1 MTTTTSQPSVPSRRA
16 LLFGGAA
23 TVAGAAAGFAAGS
36 GAGTARADEP
46 LPGGQLHGRETV
58 AFHGDRQPGIQTPA
72 PAFVSFLALNLVLSA
87 ASNEAERREI
97 LRRAFR
103 LISDDAAR
111 LMAGRGILADT
122 EPELAANPARLTVT
136 VGLGPRAVKTMNPG
150 LLPSWL
156 RDLEAFPVDRLD
168 AAWGQSDLILQICGD
183 DRMSLA
189 HASRA
194 ILKDLRPMARL
205 HWVQD
210 GFRHSRG
217 SQDEAATMRNL
228 FGQLDGTG
236 NPQGDMLERALWG
249 GANLEPWVP
258 GGTSLV
264 LRRIEMDL
272 DAWDQVD
279 RPGRDF
285 SLGRRQDTGAP
296 LTGSHE
302 FDSPDL
308 RATDELG
315 LPVISPDSHV
325 ARSQPR
331 EADEIILRRGYNY
344 LEPDSAGLL
353 FASYQCDVE
362 RQFLPIQR
370 RLAKADMLNEWT
382 TPIGSAVYAILPGC
396 AEGSYLGRELF
407 AG

>member
-1 MTTTTSQPSVPSRRA
+1 MTTTANQPSVHSRRA
-16 LLFGGAA
+16 LLLGGAA

-36 GAGTARADEP
+36 GGGTARAAATQ
-46 LPGGQLHGRETV
+46 PGDPMHGRETI

-72 PAFVSFLALNLVLSA
+72 PAFVSFLALDLILPD
-87 ASNEAERREI
+87 ASNEIEQREI
-97 LRRAFR
+97 LRRVFR

-111 LMAGRGILADT
+111 LMDGRGILADT

-136 VGLGPRAVKTMNPG
+136 VGLGPLALKTMNPG

-156 RDLEAFPVDRLD
+156 RELETFPGDTLD
-168 AAWGQSDLILQICGD
+168 PAWGQSDLVLQICGD

-194 ILKDLRPMARL
+194 MLKDLRPLARL

-236 NPQGDMLERALWG
+236 NPSGERLERALWG
-249 GANLEPWVP
+249 GENLEPWVP

-272 DAWDQVD
+272 DAWDRVD

-344 LEPDSAGLL
+344 LEPGSAGLL
-353 FASYQCDVE
+353 FASYQCDPG

-370 RLAKADMLNEWT
+370 RLATADMLNEWT
-382 TPIGSAVYAILPGC
+382 TAIGSAVYAVLPGC
-396 AEGSYLGRELF
+396 AEGSYLGKELF

>member
-1 MTTTTSQPSVPSRRA
+1 
-16 LLFGGAA
+16 
-23 TVAGAAAGFAAGS
+23 
-36 GAGTARADEP
+36 
-46 LPGGQLHGRETV
+46 
-58 AFHGDRQPGIQTPA
+58 
-72 PAFVSFLALNLVLSA
+72 
-87 ASNEAERREI
+87 
-97 LRRAFR
+97 
-103 LISDDAAR
+103 
-111 LMAGRGILADT
+111 
-122 EPELAANPARLTVT
+122 
-136 VGLGPRAVKTMNPG
+136 
-150 LLPSWL
+150 
-156 RDLEAFPVDRLD
+156 
-168 AAWGQSDLILQICGD
+168 
-183 DRMSLA
+183 
-189 HASRA
+189 
-194 ILKDLRPMARL
+194 
-205 HWVQD
+205 
-210 GFRHSRG
+210 
-217 SQDEAATMRNL
+217 MRNL

-236 NPQGDMLERALWG
+236 NPRGDMLERALWG
-249 GANLEPWVP
+249 GENLEPWVP

-285 SLGRRQDTGAP
+285 TLGRRQDTGAP

-302 FDSPDL
+302 FDAPDL

-353 FASYQCDVE
+353 FASYQCDPG

-382 TPIGSAVYAILPGC
+382 TAIGSAVYAILPGC

>member
-1 MTTTTSQPSVPSRRA
+1 MTTTTNQTSAPSRRA

-36 GAGTARADEP
+36 GAGTAQAAETQ
-46 LPGGQLHGRETV
+46 PGGPLHGQETI

-72 PAFVSFLALNLVLSA
+72 PAFVSFLALNLILPE
-87 ASNEAERREI
+87 ASSQVEQREI
-97 LRRAFR
+97 LRRVFR
-103 LISDDAAR
+103 LVSDDASR

-136 VGLGPRAVKTMNPG
+136 MGLGPLAVKTLNPG
-150 LLPSWL
+150 LLPGWL
-156 RDLEAFPVDRLD
+156 KDLEAFPADKLD
-168 AAWGQSDLILQICGD
+168 SAWGQSDLILQICGD

-194 ILKDLRPMARL
+194 LLKDLKPLATP
-205 HWVQD
+205 HWVQE

-236 NPQGDMLERALWG
+236 NPRGDMLERALWG
-249 GANLEPWVP
+249 GDNLEPWVP

-272 DAWDQVD
+272 DTWDQVD

-325 ARSQPR
+325 ARAQPR

-353 FASYQCDVE
+353 FASYQCDVD

-370 RLAKADMLNEWT
+370 RLAESDMLNEWT
-382 TPIGSAVYAILPGC
+382 TAIGSAVYAILPGC
-396 AEGSYLGRELF
+396 AEGSYLGKELF

>member
-1 MTTTTSQPSVPSRRA
+1 MATQQPIAPSRRA

-36 GAGTARADEP
+36 GYGAAQAAEP
-46 LPGGQLHGRETV
+46 QPGELLHGQETIP
-58 AFHGDRQPGIQTPA
+58 FHGERQPGIQTPA
-72 PAFVSFLALNLVLSA
+72 PAFVSFLGLDLVLPGGSSA
-87 ASNEAERREI
+87 TEQREV
-97 LRRAFR
+97 LRRALR

-136 VGLGPRAVKTMNPG
+136 LGLGPRAVRAMNPA
-150 LLPSWL
+150 LLPAWL
-156 RDLEAFPVDRLD
+156 KELESFPEDKLD
-168 AAWGQSDLILQICGD
+168 AAWGQSDMVLQVCGD

-194 ILKDLRPMARL
+194 ILKDLRPLAKVR
-205 HWVQD
+205 WVQD

-236 NPQGDMLERALWG
+236 NPRGEMLERALWG
-249 GANLEPWVP
+249 GENLEPWVP

-272 DAWDQVD
+272 DTWDQVD

-296 LTGSHE
+296 LTGTDE

-308 RATDELG
+308 RAEDELG

-325 ARSQPR
+325 ARAQPR
-331 EADEIILRRGYNY
+331 EADEVILRRGYNY
-344 LEPDSAGLL
+344 LDPQGAGLL

-370 RLAKADMLNEWT
+370 RLATADMLNEWT
-382 TPIGSAVYAILPGC
+382 TAIGSAVYAVLPGC

>member
-1 MTTTTSQPSVPSRRA
+1 MPTKSIKTPAPSRRA

-23 TVAGAAAGFAAGS
+23 TAAGAAAGFAAGS
-36 GAGTARADEP
+36 GTTLANAAPPPPEF
-46 LPGGQLHGRETV
+46 HGKETV
-58 AFHGDRQPGIQTPA
+58 PFYAEHQPGIETPA
-72 PAFVSFLALNLVLSA
+72 PAFVSFVALNLILPAGSTLDAQRGV
-87 ASNEAERREI
+87 
-97 LRRAFR
+97 LRRTLKLVSA
-103 LISDDAAR
+103 DAAR
-111 LMAGRGILADT
+111 LMEGQGILADT
-122 EPELAANPARLTVT
+122 EPELALNPARLSVT
-136 VGLGPRAVKTMNPG
+136 VGLGPRAVKLMNPA
-150 LLPSWL
+150 LVPPWL
-156 RDLEAFPVDRLD
+156 KELEAFPMDRLD
-168 AAWGQSDLILQICGD
+168 QAWGQSDVVVQICGD

-194 ILKDLRPMARL
+194 IRKDVRPLAKL

-236 NPQGDMLERALWG
+236 NPQDEMLRRVLWG
-249 GANLEPWVP
+249 GENLEPWVP

-272 DAWDQVD
+272 DAWDHMD

-296 LTGSHE
+296 LSGGGE
-302 FDSPDL
+302 FDTPDL
-308 RATDELG
+308 RATDALG

-325 ARSQPR
+325 ARAQPR
-331 EADEIILRRGYNY
+331 EADEKILRRCYNY
-344 LEPDSAGLL
+344 LEAGGAGLL

-362 RQFLPIQR
+362 KQFLPIQR
-370 RLAKADMLNEWT
+370 RLATVDMLNEWT

-396 AEGSYLGRELF
+396 AEGSYLGANLF
-407 AG
+407 TD